1 MPRSTPRLTAAD
13 LTSLRELAS
22 GQKDISPVSRYWLSV
37 YELIDETPQGWRLT
51 EHGRE
56 FLRQPAAEIRIEAV
70 APDDPRVLSAAA
82 AGAATRTVRRRRR
95 RPSMTA

>member
-1 MPRSTPRLTAAD
+1 MPRTPRLTPDDLAA
-13 LTSLRELAS
+13 LRALESGGEL
-22 GQKDISPVSRYWLSV
+22 SPVSRYWLSV

-51 EHGRE
+51 EHGRD
-56 FLRQPAAEIRIEAV
+56 FLRQPSAEIRIEAV

-82 AGAATRTVRRRRR
+82 AGAEARTVRRRRR